1 MTKRKGQQDKQRS
14 TKHYTENKRSS
25 NTYPTKNWGQYLVL
39 MNQISQCVDQYI
51 FLYIKKMYYI
61 IEVNVILPMLVL

>member
-1 MTKRKGQQDKQRS
+1 
-14 TKHYTENKRSS
+14 
-25 NTYPTKNWGQYLVL
+25 
-39 MNQISQCVDQYI
+39 MNQISKCVDQYI